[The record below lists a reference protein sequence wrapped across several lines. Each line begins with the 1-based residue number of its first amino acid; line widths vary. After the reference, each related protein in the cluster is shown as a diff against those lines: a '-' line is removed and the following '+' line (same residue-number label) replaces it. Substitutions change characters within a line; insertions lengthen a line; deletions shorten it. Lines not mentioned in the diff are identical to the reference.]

1 MKIVFDSRWIYEKP
15 SGIGVYAREMMCR
28 IPCLMPDSKF
38 VFLFRTDELRDR
50 LMLGVDA
57 CKNVDSLVIPY
68 GPLSLKSQLKMPAVL
83 SRIGADL
90 FHTPNYMIPYW
101 AFSHSPIRR
110 TKCIVNIHDVIPL
123 VVKNYAPN
131 SRTSRFKRIFRFC
144 MKSSISRA
152 NCVIT
157 GSEASKR
164 DMIASLALDQA
175 LSDRIQVVYDG
186 AGGRFDVQEHDP
198 IKTDETTPRTLLYV
212 GRMDPYKNVA
222 GLVEALALAQ
232 KRVAF
237 PLRLIVCGPAD
248 DRYPEAQKMAQKLG
262 IADAVRFTGFVSDEE
277 LADLYRTSD
286 LLTHPSRY
294 EGFGL
299 QLVEAMRSGLPVCC
313 TDGGSQPEIAG
324 DAACIVKAGD
334 SLSMAGA
341 IAEVLSSADTMQQ
354 MKLSGLA
361 HAALFDWEICAMKT
375 VAIYRSLVPTKS
387 NRSRVIDAK

>member
-1 MKIVFDSRWIYEKP
+1 MKIVFDSRWIYDKP

-28 IPCLMPDSKF
+28 IPRLMPDSKF
-38 VFLFRTDELRDR
+38 VFLFRSPELRDR
-50 LMLGVDA
+50 LMAGVES
-57 CKNVDSLVIPY
+57 CKNVDSLIVPH
-68 GPLSLKSQLKMPAVL
+68 GPLSLKSQLNMPAVL
-83 SRIGADL
+83 SRLGADL
-90 FHTPNYMIPYW
+90 FHTPNYMIPFR
-101 AFSHSPIRR
+101 AFPHSSTRR

-131 SRTSRFKRIFRFC
+131 SRTSRFKSIFRFC
-144 MKSSISRA
+144 MKSSISRS

-157 GSEASKR
+157 GSEVSKR
-164 DMIASLALDQA
+164 DMIASLKLDQS

-186 AGGRFDVQEHDP
+186 AGGRFDVHEHDP

-212 GRMDPYKNVA
+212 GRMDPYKNVT

-232 KRVAF
+232 KRLAF
-237 PLRLIVCGPAD
+237 PLRLVVCGPAD
-248 DRYPEAQKMAQKLG
+248 DRYPEARETAEKLG

-341 IAEVLSSADTMQQ
+341 IADVLSSPDTMQR
-354 MKLSGLA
+354 MKLAGLA
-361 HAALFDWEICAMKT
+361 RAALFDWDICATKT
-375 VAIYRSLVPTKS
+375 VAIYRSLVPTKKRRLE
-387 NRSRVIDAK
+387 NTR